1 MSQRDVIALLTLF
14 LFVGIL
20 ALTIR
25 SIDRKSKL
33 VTYVAEPL
41 TAEQRGGLLQT
52 VRAQYVSTVL
62 AANPLERFAAKELL
76 FRGRSLVEIY
86 QNAIFIHRE
95 GEQSIQIASESIQSI
110 TRESAS
116 IDRGLEPNGL
126 LAISWLTNSTFVTTN
141 LRIESADD
149 SVELF
154 ELFKS
159 VQLKEAHS

>member
-1 MSQRDVIALLTLF
+1 MSQRDVVALLTLF

-20 ALTIR
+20 AVAIR
-25 SIDRKSKL
+25 SINRKSKL

-41 TAEQRGGLLQT
+41 RIDQLGGLLQT

-62 AANPLERFAAKELL
+62 TANPLERFAAKELL

-86 QNAIFIHRE
+86 QHAILIHRE
-95 GEQSIQIASESIQSI
+95 GEISIEIAAEFIQSI

-116 IDRGLEPNGL
+116 IDRGVEPNGL
-126 LAISWLTNSTFVTTN
+126 LAISWLTNSTLVTTN
-141 LRIESADD
+141 LRIEAADD
-149 SVELF
+149 SLELF
-154 ELFKS
+154 ELCKS